1 VINFRYH
8 VVSLTAVFLALAI
21 GLVVGTAAL
30 NGPVAD
36 GLRVQLNA
44 LKKDNSNKRD
54 QVDQY
59 RDQINRSQ
67 DFATQIAPTLLNGK
81 LTGRRIVV
89 VALPDTTDYTAGVIS
104 MLQIAGA
111 TITAKVTVQDK
122 FFDPNV
128 STELLDLASQ
138 SSQGTIP
145 IEGLPLNSDGVETAS
160 AQLALALMQ
169 RVSGTQPAADD
180 VTAVL
185 TAYTKAGYISVDEK
199 QAKAVGGAEGTVI
212 VSGPPAVDQDAA
224 KKSQSA
230 VTLASQFSKRPGAT
244 GTSASASRP
253 LVIAGDGV
261 GDGNLISA
269 VRGDPT
275 LVQAIS
281 TVDNA
286 STVQGQVAAGM
297 ATVERMV
304 QGRVGQYG
312 LAAGA
317 SALVPKAAS

>member
-1 VINFRYH
+1 MINFRYH

-21 GLVVGTAAL
+21 GLVVGTTAL
-30 NGPVAD
+30 NGPVSD
-36 GLRVQLNA
+36 SLRYQLDA

-81 LTGRRIVV
+81 LTGRRILVV
-89 VALPDTTDYTAGVIS
+89 GLPDTSDYMAGVIS

-111 TITAKVTVQDK
+111 TVTAKVTVQDK

-128 STELLDLASQ
+128 NSELLDLANQ

-145 IEGLPLNSDGVETAS
+145 LDLLPLNSDGVETAS
-160 AQLALALMQ
+160 AQLALGLLQ
-169 RVSGTQPAADD
+169 RSGATQASPDD
-180 VTAVL
+180 VAALL
-185 TAYTKAGYISVDEK
+185 TAYTKQGYIAVDD
-199 QAKAVGGAEGTVI
+199 KATGGAEGAVFI
-212 VSGPPAVDQDAA
+212 SGEPPTDKDAA
-224 KKSQSA
+224 KKNQSA
-230 VTLASQFSKRPGAT
+230 VTMVTQFAKDK
-244 GTSASASRP
+244 P
-253 LVIAGDGV
+253 LVVAGVGV

-275 LVQAIS
+275 LVKEIS

-286 STVQGQVAAGM
+286 STVQGQVATAM
-297 ATVERMV
+297 VTSERFL
-304 QGRVGQYG
+304 QNKVGQYG
-312 LAAGA
+312 LSG
-317 SALVPKAAS
+317 SSLVPKAAP